1 VGRERRKV
9 WVLRGGVFGEGNGGG
24 GNNKTNVHQTEGE
37 DNNSGREGQEPGRKL
52 PEGVHGAHGS
62 FNRLQWR
69 LDGRGMLVDE
79 LGRTESEAEEEERVE
94 RGGSEVD
101 GAKTNADE
109 PGEAGTSPRPV
120 SDIQPESKDEE
131 IEIEFLDR
139 HLGIKPMWLLRFFT
153 SWGARW
159 SAATANASPA
169 TGGTSEA
176 AVTEDAEEGV
186 DSDETAIV
194 AGHSEDGDG
203 DLNPREGDREHD
215 VVLSTNGDGSKVEE
229 LEELSSS

>member
-9 WVLRGGVFGEGNGGG
+9 WDLRGGVFGEGNGGG
-24 GNNKTNVHQTEGE
+24 GNNKSSVHGTDGG
-37 DNNSGREGQEPGRKL
+37 DNNGGREGQEPGRKL

-101 GAKTNADE
+101 GAKTTVDE
-109 PGEAGTSPRPV
+109 PGEAGSSPR
-120 SDIQPESKDEE
+120 QQTEPEGKDEE
-131 IEIEFLDR
+131 IELLDR
-139 HLGIKPMWLLRFFT
+139 HLSIKPMWLLRFFT

-159 SAATANASPA
+159 SAATANANASLA

-176 AVTEDAEEGV
+176 ALAGSAEESV
-186 DSDETAIV
+186 NSDETAV
-194 AGHSEDGDG
+194 AASQSEDVGG
-203 DLNPREGDREHD
+203 DLNPNEDDREHNA
-215 VVLSTNGDGSKVEE
+215 SNGDVSKGER
-229 LEELSSS
+229 LEKLPSS